1 LRGNP
6 KLCAITGYSEEE
18 LLGMTFAEI
27 THPDDRQENFEGF
40 QQAVRGGTPEYEVE
54 KRYVRKDGQA
64 VWVSVNTTIV
74 RDEAGQPLR
83 AVTVLQDI
91 TGRRQAE
98 EARVRLAAI
107 VESSDDAI
115 IGKTLEGV
123 ITSWNQ
129 GAQRMYGYSAEEV
142 VGRPISILVPPER
155 SDDVPRI
162 LESMR
167 RGERV
172 EHYETERV
180 SKDGRRLHVS
190 VTVSPIKDREGLV
203 VGASVVARD
212 ITERKRA
219 EKEIQT
225 RARQQETVAELG
237 LRTLA
242 KEDPQAV
249 MGEAVTLVTR
259 VLNAEYCKVLELLP
273 GRDELLLVAGVG
285 WE

>member
-1 LRGNP
+1 VFELTGVGVAQVDPATGRFLRVNP
-6 KLCAITGYSEEE
+6 RLCGITGYSEEE

-98 EARVRLAAI
+98 EARARLAAL

-129 GAQRMYGYSAEEV
+129 GAQRMYGYSAEEA

-155 SDDVPRI
+155 PDDVPSI
-162 LESMR
+162 L
-167 RGERV
+167 
-172 EHYETERV
+172 
-180 SKDGRRLHVS
+180 
-190 VTVSPIKDREGLV
+190 
-203 VGASVVARD
+203 
-212 ITERKRA
+212 
-219 EKEIQT
+219 
-225 RARQQETVAELG
+225 
-237 LRTLA
+237 
-242 KEDPQAV
+242 
-249 MGEAVTLVTR
+249 
-259 VLNAEYCKVLELLP
+259 
-273 GRDELLLVAGVG
+273 
-285 WE
+285 